1 MELAIRNKVLLKDDI
16 KLFSSITENKV
27 DLYSLEK
34 INKKINSKSY
44 KRLAVLNNIFFF
56 LVLLAIIAYILFLIF
71 NSRYNSS
78 GVM

>member
-1 MELAIRNKVLLKDDI
+1 MAIRNKVLLKDDI

-56 LVLLAIIAYILFLIF
+56 SVLLAIIAYILFLIF